1 SAGPREIHHRKFLR
15 AAWKH
20 GGGPRRP
27 DLPRPGRPAR
37 PGCRAVR
44 RRVYVTPG
52 AGTRPIDMRY
62 EIGKTCL
69 LLAVTLLAATP
80 LVARFHTKQIGYVAE
95 HAKESMGKS
104 VWVDGCVQSQ
114 VEPGKLFQLQ

>member
-1 SAGPREIHHRKFLR
+1 
-15 AAWKH
+15 
-20 GGGPRRP
+20 
-27 DLPRPGRPAR
+27 
-37 PGCRAVR
+37 
-44 RRVYVTPG
+44 
-52 AGTRPIDMRY
+52 MRY

-114 VEPGKLFQLQ
+114 VEPGKLFQLQDGTGAISVLTAGEAPPPGACMELNGVVRFQETAGNQRYILEERSRKIH